1 MLTARPPV
9 LLLDEP
15 TRGLDYAGKAEL
27 ARIVADLAGDGRAV
41 LLATH
46 DVEFAAHVADEVVVL
61 AEGEVVSR
69 GPPRRVLAESPSFAP
84 QVTKV
89 LGCRG
94 WTVEEVAAALAGSGG
109 TRMSTSNAV
118 PRPAG
123 GGPADRAAHRRRP
136 GPRLA
141 SPA

>member
-27 ARIVADLAGDGRAV
+27 ARIVADLAADGRAV

-61 AEGEVVSR
+61 AEGEVVSS

-89 LGCRG
+89 LGPAVARG
-94 WTVEEVAAALAGSGG
+94 RGS
-109 TRMSTSNAV
+109 
-118 PRPAG
+118 
-123 GGPADRAAHRRRP
+123 RRRP
-136 GPRLA
+136 RGGPR
-141 SPA
+141 